1 MAAVAG
7 SPSAALPSLATAT
20 APSPAAL
27 PPGPPGYRPFEPE
40 ALGCKVPQETLLRL
54 LEGLNTSH
62 AGLAGAGDTGAAG
75 SPPPT
80 L

>member
-40 ALGCKVPQETLLRL
+40 ALGLSSGWRLTSYGELR
-54 LEGLNTSH
+54 G
-62 AGLAGAGDTGAAG
+62 
-75 SPPPT
+75 
-80 L
+80 